1 VRPRGGATDLATR
14 LLVRG
19 RDPNTTM
26 SSVAAIVPLSP
37 LAANT
42 TYDVSFTG
50 TVSGAAVS
58 KTWSFT
64 TK

>member
-1 VRPRGGATDLATR
+1 VHPRGGANLQTR
-14 LLVRG
+14 LLVKG
-19 RDPNTTM
+19 QDPNTSM
-26 SSVAAIVPLSP
+26 SSVAAIVPLAP

-50 TVSGAAVS
+50 TVSGTAVS